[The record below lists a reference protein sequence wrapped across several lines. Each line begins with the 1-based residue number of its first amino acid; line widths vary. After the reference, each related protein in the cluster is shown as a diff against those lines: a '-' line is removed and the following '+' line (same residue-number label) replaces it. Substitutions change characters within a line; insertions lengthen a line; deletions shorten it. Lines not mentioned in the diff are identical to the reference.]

1 MVRISSGGN
10 GDCDVVSR
18 IPRIRLWQKLVLEE
32 FSIQQICQG
41 LLSEDFRGFRDNG
54 MRKNL
59 SIAARF
65 WGLPSESLREGG
77 GRIGVDIHT
86 KVEVPPLNIQL
97 QPDPL
102 PCLTLWRMFR
112 GMHPFCSSSWR
123 LHLLFGFQKFWAESL
138 KLSPWN
144 LHGIYHFLL
153 VSGNRRLI
161 NPLAVDADSRT
172 DSLLTFMFI
181 NPLGHPHLSIIKK
194 DLGWGSHVE
203 TSLVNTV
210 RLNFKSKAMI
220 TRREIFITVRYYKS
234 SQRSPN
240 KNHRT

>member
-1 MVRISSGGN
+1 
-10 GDCDVVSR
+10 
-18 IPRIRLWQKLVLEE
+18 
-32 FSIQQICQG
+32 
-41 LLSEDFRGFRDNG
+41 

-65 WGLPSESLREGG
+65 WGLPSESLRKGG

-112 GMHPFCSSSWR
+112 GMHPFWSSSWR

-138 KLSPWN
+138 RWSPWN

-172 DSLLTFMFI
+172 DSLLTFMFM

-194 DLGWGSHVE
+194 GPWLRVTCG
-203 TSLVNTV
+203 
-210 RLNFKSKAMI
+210 NF
-220 TRREIFITVRYYKS
+220 TCQHS
-234 SQRSPN
+234 STQFQE
-240 KNHRT
+240 